1 MFLDTVSD
9 IKEINWNDVLNT
21 ITNWCLNDGVKII
34 IALVAIFISFKII
47 NLISRKIKKNIDKK
61 KIDKTIALVTL
72 SVFRKLAK
80 FVIILIAMGY
90 LGLETSGLAAL
101 LASAGLGIGLAVQG
115 TLSNFAGGILILV
128 TRPFKLGDYIEANGL
143 SGTVESMEIIYT
155 KLCTPDNKV
164 ITIPN
169 GPLANSSITNYSTKD
184 LRRLDMEFSISYKD
198 DFAKAEA
205 IIKECITKSG
215 LFEAEPA
222 PFVNVIRHNSSS
234 IDLVARI
241 WVKQENYWTLHFEL
255 LESVKNAFD
264 EAGITIP
271 FPQIEISNKN

>member
-1 MFLDTVSD
+1 MILDTVTD

-34 IALVAIFISFKII
+34 IALVAMFISFKII

>member
-34 IALVAIFISFKII
+34 IALVAMFISFKII

-222 PFVNVIRHNSSS
+222 PFVNVIRHNTNS